1 VRLLGLLP
9 EGGAVQS
16 GLVAGLLVVAATVVG
31 LVGHGATPVRAGT
44 DEVHTADLVCPG
56 AVDRMPG
63 VRSTIGITAAPPD
76 GTATSGS
83 VTLDDLA
90 PGNTVRGRLTGPGT
104 IGVDTSKD
112 AAPAQ
117 LVRGKDGLA
126 PGLAA
131 ELVTDPGSGAGNALS
146 ATPCAAP
153 AVTQWFVGAA
163 TTTGRR
169 EKLVL
174 ANPETSP
181 AAVDLRFWDET
192 GPVNVPNST
201 DVAVPAGGVVTLPL
215 DTMAPGHQ
223 RLAIEVSTTRGA
235 VAAALHDLD
244 AVGAVVN
251 GDDWM
256 VPVTNPDRDLVIP
269 GLPDRTSVRKL
280 YLVAPGE
287 SAAIV
292 RVRLLTA
299 DNAFAPAGADT
310 VVVPA
315 GKVGEYDL
323 SAAGGG
329 QAAAVVVSA
338 DRPVLASVRAVRT
351 EHGGQDFA
359 WAAPVSPLSGAATV
373 PDGRSGPAGATGLLL
388 AAPGA
393 GGVVRVQ
400 LYAGSGAP
408 RSTLVRIPPDR
419 AVSVDQASGGTGHF
433 TLVVTPEPG
442 SGPVYGERVL
452 RTGGSGLAI
461 TPLRSSRVSV
471 VVPAVVPD
479 VTVVTTGAAGRRATD
494 ADASRQAD

>member
-1 VRLLGLLP
+1 
-9 EGGAVQS
+9 
-16 GLVAGLLVVAATVVG
+16 
-31 LVGHGATPVRAGT
+31 
-44 DEVHTADLVCPG
+44 
-56 AVDRMPG
+56 MP
-63 VRSTIGITAAPPD
+63 RPPNWS
-76 GTATSGS
+76 A
-83 VTLDDLA
+83 
-90 PGNTVRGRLTGPGT
+90 
-104 IGVDTSKD
+104 
-112 AAPAQ
+112 
-117 LVRGKDGLA
+117 GKDGLA

-131 ELVTDPGSGAGNALS
+131 ELVTDPGSGAGNAVS

-169 EKLVL
+169 DKLVL

-201 DVAVPAGGVVTLPL
+201 DVAVAPGGVVTLPL
-215 DTMAPGHQ
+215 DTMAPDHQ

-280 YLVAPGE
+280 YLAAPGE

-310 VVVPA
+310 VVVGA

-323 SAAGGG
+323 SAAGAG

-338 DRPVLASVRAVRT
+338 DRPVLASVRAVRA

-359 WAAPVSPLSGAATV
+359 WAAPVPPLSGAATV
-373 PDGRSGPAGATGLLL
+373 PDGRSGPAGATALLL
-388 AAPGA
+388 AAPRS
-393 GGVVRVQ
+393 GGLVRCAAVRRT
-400 LYAGSGAP
+400 GAP
-408 RSTLVRIPPDR
+408 RSTLVPDP
-419 AVSVDQASGGTGHF
+419 AGPGGVGGTRPRAGRG
-433 TLVVTPEPG
+433 TSRWWSPRNPGPGRCTG
-442 SGPVYGERVL
+442 SGCCGPAVRAWRLPRCAV
-452 RTGGSGLAI
+452 RGSAWWC
-461 TPLRSSRVSV
+461 PPSSRTSLW
-471 VVPAVVPD
+471 
-479 VTVVTTGAAGRRATD
+479 
-494 ADASRQAD
+494 

>member
-16 GLVAGLLVVAATVVG
+16 GLVAGLLVVAATAVG
-31 LVGHGATPVRAGT
+31 VVGHGATPVRAGT
-44 DEVHTADLVCPG
+44 DEVRTADLVCPG

-63 VRSTIGITAAPPD
+63 ARSTISLSALPPD
-76 GTATSGS
+76 AAAATGS
-83 VTLDDLA
+83 VTLRDLA
-90 PGNTVRGRLTGPGT
+90 SGNTARGGLNKPGT
-104 IGVDTSKD
+104 TEVDTSKD
-112 AAPAQ
+112 AAPAL

-146 ATPCAAP
+146 ATPCASP
-153 AVTQWFVGAA
+153 AVAQWFVGAS
-163 TTTGRR
+163 TTAGRR
-169 EKLVL
+169 DKLVL
-174 ANPETSP
+174 ANPDTSP

-192 GPVNVPNST
+192 GPVQVPNSA
-201 DVAVPAGGVVTLPL
+201 DLAVPAGGVVTLPL
-215 DTMAPGHQ
+215 DVMAPGHQ
-223 RLAIEVSTTRGA
+223 RLAIEVSTSRGA

-244 AVGAVVN
+244 AVGAVVK
-251 GDDWM
+251 GEEWM
-256 VPVTNPDRDLVIP
+256 VPVTNPDRELVIP

-280 YLVAPGE
+280 YLAVPGE

-310 VVVPA
+310 VVLAA

-338 DRPVLASVRAVRT
+338 DRPVLASVRSVRT

-359 WAAPVSPLSGAATV
+359 WAAPVPPLSGAATI
-373 PDGRSGPAGATGLLL
+373 PDGRSGPAGATALLL
-388 AAPGA
+388 AAPRA

-400 LYAGSGAP
+400 LYAGTGAP
-408 RSTLVRIPPDR
+408 RSTSVRIPPDR
-419 AVSVDQASGGTGHF
+419 TVSVDQASGGTGRF
-433 TLVVTPEPG
+433 TLVVTPQPG

-479 VTVVTTGAAGRRATD
+479 VTVVTTGAAGRREAN
-494 ADASRQAD
+494 Q

>member
-1 VRLLGLLP
+1 VRLLDLLP
-9 EGGAVQS
+9 QGGAVQS

-31 LVGHGATPVRAGT
+31 AVGHGATPVRAGT
-44 DEVHTADLVCPG
+44 DEVRTADLVCPG

-63 VRSTIGITAAPPD
+63 ARSTISMTALPPD
-76 GTATSGS
+76 HSGATGS
-83 VTLDDLA
+83 VTLTDLA
-90 PGNTVRGRLTGPGT
+90 AGSAVRGRFKAAGT
-104 IGVDTSKD
+104 TAVDTSKD

-117 LVRGKDGLA
+117 LVRGNDALA

-131 ELVTDPGSGAGNALS
+131 EVVTDPGTGAGNALS

-153 AVTQWFVGAA
+153 AVAQWFVGAA
-163 TTTGRR
+163 TTAGRR

-181 AAVDLRFWDET
+181 AAVDLRFWDEA
-192 GPVNVPNST
+192 GPVTVPNST

-223 RLAIEVSTTRGA
+223 RLAVEVSTTRGA

-244 AVGAVVN
+244 AVGATVN

-256 VPVTNPDRDLVIP
+256 VPVADPERELVIP
-269 GLPDRTSVRKL
+269 GLPDRTGVRKL
-280 YLVAPGE
+280 YLAAPGE
-287 SAAIV
+287 SAVNV
-292 RVRLLTA
+292 RVRLLSA

-310 VVVPA
+310 VVLPA
-315 GKVGEYDL
+315 GKVVEYDL
-323 SAAGGG
+323 SAAGAG

-338 DRPVLASVRAVRT
+338 DGPILASVRVVRS
-351 EHGGQDFA
+351 EHGGRDIA
-359 WAAPVSPLSGAATV
+359 WAAPVAPLTGAATV
-373 PDGRSGPAGATGLLL
+373 PDGRSGPAGATALLL
-388 AAPGA
+388 AAPRT

-400 LYAGSGAP
+400 LYSGAGAP
-408 RSTLVRIPPDR
+408 RSTLVRIPADR
-419 AVSVDQASGGTGHF
+419 AVSVDQVSGGTGRF
-433 TLVVTPEPG
+433 TLVVTPQAG

-461 TPLRSSRVSV
+461 TPLRSSRVRV

-479 VTVVTTGAAGRRATD
+479 VTVVTTGDAARRD
-494 ADASRQAD
+494 QSSPDG